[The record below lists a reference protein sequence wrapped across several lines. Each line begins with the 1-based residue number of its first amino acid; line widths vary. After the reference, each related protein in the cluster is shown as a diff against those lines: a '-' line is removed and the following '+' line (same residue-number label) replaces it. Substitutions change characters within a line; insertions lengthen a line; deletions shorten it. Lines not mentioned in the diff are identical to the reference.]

1 MAHRISAKQHGGPEV
16 LEYQA
21 YDVPAPGPG
30 EALVRHAA
38 IGLNYIDVYHRTGMY
53 PGSLPLTP
61 GMEGAGTVEAVG
73 PGVTDLVPGQ
83 RVAYAGAPVG
93 AYADLRVMPAAILVP
108 LPDAISFDTAA
119 AMMLKGMTAQYL
131 LRQTYRV
138 QPGDH
143 ILFHAAA
150 GGVGLIVGQWA
161 KHLGAVAI
169 GTVSSPAKAELA
181 RAHGYDHVIDYSRE
195 DFVARVKEITG
206 GEGVPVVYD
215 GVGKDT
221 FMRSLDCLRPLRH
234 GRELRQL
241 VRPGREL
248 QHGPAQRQGLA
259 VRHPADPDDLHPQ
272 PRAAAGLCQRSVRRR
287 GLGCGQD
294 RDPPALPAGPGGRR
308 PSRPRRPGHHR
319 LDAADPLTYSAG
331 AGSTA
336 GAGSAARRCGCVSA
350 GRWVRASSM

>member
-1 MAHRISAKQHGGPEV
+1 MAHRISASRHGGPEV
-16 LEYQA
+16 LEYEA
-21 YDVPAPGPG
+21 YEVAAPGPG

-38 IGLNYIDVYHRTGMY
+38 IGLNYIDVYHRTGLY

-73 PGVTDLVPGQ
+73 PGVTDLKPGQ
-83 RVAYAGAPVG
+83 RVAYAGPPVG

-108 LPDAISFDTAA
+108 LPDGISFDTAA

-181 RAHGYDHVIDYSRE
+181 RAHGYAHVIDYSRE

-206 GEGVPVVYD
+206 GAGLPVVYD
-215 GVGKDT
+215 GVGEDT
-221 FMRSLDCLRPLRH
+221 FMRSLDCLQPCGLGVNFGNASGPVENFNFGVLSAKGSLFVTRPTLMTYTRN
-234 GRELRQL
+234 RELLLACASDLMDVVNSGAVKIEIHQRFPL
-241 VRPGREL
+241 
-248 QHGPAQRQGLA
+248 AQ
-259 VRHPADPDDLHPQ
+259 
-272 PRAAAGLCQRSVRRR
+272 
-287 GLGCGQD
+287 
-294 RDPPALPAGPGGRR
+294 
-308 PSRPRRPGHHR
+308 
-319 LDAADPLTYSAG
+319 AADAHRALEGRATT
-331 AGSTA
+331 GSTLL
-336 GAGSAARRCGCVSA
+336 VP
-350 GRWVRASSM
+350 

>member
-16 LEYQA
+16 LEYEA

-38 IGLNYIDVYHRTGMY
+38 IGLNYIDVYHRTGLY
-53 PGSLPLTP
+53 PGALPLTP

-73 PGVTDLVPGQ
+73 PGVTDLAPGQ

-138 QPGDH
+138 QPGDT

-221 FMRSLDCLRPLRH
+221 FLRSLDCLRPC
-234 GRELRQL
+234 GMGVSFGSASGPGRQL
-241 VRPGREL
+241 QP
-248 QHGPAQRQGLA
+248 GPAQRQGLA
-259 VRHPADPDDLHPQ
+259 VRHPPDPDDLHPQ
-272 PRAAAGLCQRSVRRR
+272 PRAAARLRQGPDRTSWARVRS
-287 GLGCGQD
+287 G
-294 RDPPALPAGPGGRR
+294 
-308 PSRPRRPGHHR
+308 SRSTSASRWPRRPTPIAR
-319 LDAADPLTYSAG
+319 SKAVPPP
-331 AGSTA
+331 
-336 GAGSAARRCGCVSA
+336 ARRC
-350 GRWVRASSM
+350 